1 MTESNSPTFRKQQME
16 LPKQYDPQQAQTRLL
31 EFWSQRGYFH
41 SKPEHGR
48 EPFTIVIPPPNVT
61 GALHM
66 GHALNN
72 TLQDVLIRWRRMQ
85 GYNALYMPGTDHA
98 GIATQ
103 AVVERL
109 IYQQEKKTRHEIG
122 REELVKRI
130 WQWKDKYESRILG
143 QLRQLGASCDWERTR
158 FTLDPV
164 CARAVRQ
171 TFFNLFRDGLI
182 FRGKRLVNWDTHLQT
197 AVADDEI
204 FHETVKGGFWTF
216 RYPVK
221 APGANAPG
229 SPEFI
234 RFSTTRPETMLGDTA
249 VAVHP
254 DDPRYKHMIGR
265 SVTIPLVS
273 RDIPII
279 ADPILVDPKLGTG
292 AVKVTPA
299 HDFNDYQC
307 GVRNK
312 LPMINILNP
321 DGTINQNGGKYAGMD
336 RYQAREEVTK
346 EMEALG
352 LFEGKEDRD
361 IELAHSDRSKTPIE
375 PYLSDQWFVKT
386 GDPAC
391 GLAVAETSGEQA
403 CDAANAKPQAAGLA
417 QMAMDAVTDGRVKFF
432 PERYAKTYLD
442 WLGEKR
448 DWCISRQLWWGH
460 RIPVWH
466 LTVGV
471 RSDSGL
477 TPRAK
482 AAVEQDLVDL
492 FMAAGV
498 YDHISTGSDAQGY
511 FQFCPLTDEAESVFR
526 TLEQI
531 VDAAQGAEP
540 SEEVVREHGNL
551 APFYRRAAVGISLRQ
566 DPDVLDTWFSS
577 ALWPHSTLGW
587 PEQTQE
593 LAHYYPTSVLVT
605 SRDIITLWV
614 ARMVMTGLYN
624 IGKVPFHKVYI
635 HPKMLDGFG
644 ETMSK
649 SKGNGIDPLDI
660 IERYGADA
668 LRFQM
673 VFLAGETQDSRL
685 PVANV
690 CPHCEKL
697 VPVKAEHMGMRTKKV
712 TCPECKKPFRPGGPW
727 PSDDPDLP
735 TAKQASDRFEVG
747 RNFANKIWNAARFIM
762 LNLEGYAPQA
772 LKVEELPIE
781 DRWILSRLAST
792 TEAVTENL
800 DGFHFSD
807 VARTL
812 YDFVWSEFCDWYVE
826 MAKGRLKDEGGR
838 MKQDGDDSSF
848 LLPPSSLLAQRVLV
862 GVLDGILRLVH
873 PIMPFVA
880 DSVWQ
885 ALNDVAFERGLPGP
899 EPATESV
906 VIAAWPM
913 YPASWKDAGI
923 ERRMARM
930 QELVRAVREVR
941 NRYNVDPKTSLD
953 VFVRAKD
960 EVAADFNALTPFITQ
975 LGGVGKLAC
984 GPDVHKPPQAA
995 SHVTPD
1001 FEAYVSLA
1009 GLIDV
1014 AAEVKRLD
1022 KQLAEKK
1029 KFLQAMQAKLEN
1041 PNFVNKAP
1049 ADVVQQQREQVADL
1063 QKQIDVLESSRRELE
1078 A

>member
-1 MTESNSPTFRKQQME
+1 
-16 LPKQYDPQQAQTRLL
+16 
-31 EFWSQRGYFH
+31 
-41 SKPEHGR
+41 
-48 EPFTIVIPPPNVT
+48 
-61 GALHM
+61 
-66 GHALNN
+66 
-72 TLQDVLIRWRRMQ
+72 
-85 GYNALYMPGTDHA
+85 
-98 GIATQ
+98 
-103 AVVERL
+103 
-109 IYQQEKKTRHEIG
+109 
-122 REELVKRI
+122 
-130 WQWKDKYESRILG
+130 
-143 QLRQLGASCDWERTR
+143 
-158 FTLDPV
+158 
-164 CARAVRQ
+164 
-171 TFFNLFRDGLI
+171 
-182 FRGKRLVNWDTHLQT
+182 
-197 AVADDEI
+197 
-204 FHETVKGGFWTF
+204 
-216 RYPVK
+216 
-221 APGANAPG
+221 
-229 SPEFI
+229 
-234 RFSTTRPETMLGDTA
+234 
-249 VAVHP
+249 
-254 DDPRYKHMIGR
+254 
-265 SVTIPLVS
+265 
-273 RDIPII
+273 
-279 ADPILVDPKLGTG
+279 
-292 AVKVTPA
+292 
-299 HDFNDYQC
+299 
-307 GVRNK
+307 
-312 LPMINILNP
+312 
-321 DGTINQNGGKYAGMD
+321 
-336 RYQAREEVTK
+336 
-346 EMEALG
+346 
-352 LFEGKEDRD
+352 
-361 IELAHSDRSKTPIE
+361 
-375 PYLSDQWFVKT
+375 
-386 GDPAC
+386 
-391 GLAVAETSGEQA
+391 
-403 CDAANAKPQAAGLA
+403 
-417 QMAMDAVTDGRVKFF
+417 
-432 PERYAKTYLD
+432 
-442 WLGEKR
+442 
-448 DWCISRQLWWGH
+448 
-460 RIPVWH
+460 
-466 LTVGV
+466 
-471 RSDSGL
+471 
-477 TPRAK
+477 
-482 AAVEQDLVDL
+482 
-492 FMAAGV
+492 
-498 YDHISTGSDAQGY
+498 
-511 FQFCPLTDEAESVFR
+511 
-526 TLEQI
+526 
-531 VDAAQGAEP
+531 
-540 SEEVVREHGNL
+540 
-551 APFYRRAAVGISLRQ
+551 
-566 DPDVLDTWFSS
+566 
-577 ALWPHSTLGW
+577 
-587 PEQTQE
+587 
-593 LAHYYPTSVLVT
+593 
-605 SRDIITLWV
+605 
-614 ARMVMTGLYN
+614 MTGLFN

-697 VPVKAEHMGMRTKKV
+697 VPVKAEHMGMRTRKV

-727 PSDDPDLP
+727 PTDDPDLP

-762 LNLEGYAPQA
+762 LNLEGYTPQA
-772 LKVEELPIE
+772 LNVEELPIE

-826 MAKGRLKDEGGR
+826 MAKGRLKPDAPFCPGSENR
-838 MKQDGDDSSF
+838 ADSR
-848 LLPPSSLLAQRVLV
+848 PTAQRVLV

-906 VIAAWPM
+906 VIAAWPK
-913 YPASWKDAGI
+913 YPESWKDAGI

-984 GPDVHKPPQAA
+984 GVEVQKPPQAA

-1014 AAEVKRLD
+1014 AAELKRLD

-1029 KFLQAMQAKLEN
+1029 KFLDSLRAKLEN